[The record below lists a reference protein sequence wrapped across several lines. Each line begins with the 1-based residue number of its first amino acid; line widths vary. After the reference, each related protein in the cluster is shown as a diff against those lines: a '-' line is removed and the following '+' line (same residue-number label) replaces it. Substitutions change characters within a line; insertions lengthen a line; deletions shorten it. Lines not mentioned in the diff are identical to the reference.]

1 MTNKPQTLMPNP
13 FLRPAQAPSPSS
25 RFVGAF
31 RMLART
37 VAAVMLLLSGPQ
49 GGFAAPAP
57 DPLGWKL
64 GVAAW
69 SFNRFTFFEAVE
81 KTSALGLP
89 YIEAFEGQR
98 VNAES
103 AAKLDPGLSDAAIA
117 AVRAKLKSAN
127 VTLTSLYIHELSSE
141 EPLCRKSFE
150 FAGKLGVET
159 IISEPKPE
167 ALNHIDRL
175 CSEFAINVALH
186 NHPEGSSRYWH
197 PREILKVLE
206 GRSPRL
212 GACADLGH
220 WQRSGL
226 KPIEGVRLLGRRL
239 LSLHL
244 KDLNEASPNG
254 HDVWWG
260 TGKGDL
266 AGLLRE
272 VQRLGV
278 RPTLFAIEYEHNWE
292 DNRNDIAECA
302 KFFRREVAALASSA
316 PRSHPLFA
324 GWASADIT
332 PQKPVNLVGQY
343 EKRIARKTRDPI
355 TATALAF
362 ETRGDAGPVDQAI
375 LVSCDV
381 VGIPKVAMEKLRAKL
396 KPRLPGFDVRKLLLN
411 ATHTHTAPG
420 LAETAY
426 KPYDV
431 SGDAGVMKPSEY
443 AEFFVD
449 RVAQAAVEA
458 WQNRKPAGL
467 SWGLGFASVGTN
479 RRATYF
485 DGKTVMYG
493 KTDAANFS
501 QVEGSRDDGVE
512 LLFCWSAEKKLTG
525 IVVNL
530 ACPSQET
537 EHLTELSADFWHET
551 RQEIRRRLGSDV
563 FILPQC
569 AAAGD
574 QSPHLLFRGRAEELM
589 AKRRGLTRREEI
601 ARRIARAVEDV
612 LPVAQDDVKTSLI
625 FQHEVVSVDL
635 PEKVPPSPTF
645 VEEDPVHPIEVH
657 VIRLGDVSIATNPFE
672 LFLDYGIR
680 IKARSKAVLT
690 LLVQIAGQD
699 CGYLP
704 TERAVKGGGYSAEN
718 YQVGPI
724 GGQVLVE
731 ETVKQINALFP

>member
-1 MTNKPQTLMPNP
+1 MPN
-13 FLRPAQAPSPSS
+13 FSIRPAQAQPPRRS
-25 RFVGAF
+25 VGTL
-31 RMLART
+31 RTLART
-37 VAAVMLLLSGPQ
+37 FVAVMLFLSGSLY
-49 GGFAAPAP
+49 GFAAPAS
-57 DPLGWKL
+57 DPLGWRL

-69 SFNRFTFFEAVE
+69 SFNRFTLFEAVDM
-81 KTSALGLP
+81 TAALDLR
-89 YIEAFEGQR
+89 YLEAFEGQR
-98 VNAES
+98 VNADS
-103 AAKLDPGLSDAAIA
+103 DAKLDPGMSDAAIA

-127 VTLTSLYIHELSSE
+127 ATLTSIYIHELSSE
-141 EPLCRKSFE
+141 APRCRKSFE

-167 ALNHIDRL
+167 ALNHIERL
-175 CSEFAINVALH
+175 CDEFRINVAIH

-206 GRSPRL
+206 GRSARL

-226 KPIEGVRLLGRRL
+226 KPVEGVRLLGSRL
-239 LSLHL
+239 LSLHV
-244 KDLNEASPNG
+244 KDLNDATPSG

-260 TGKGDL
+260 TGKGDI
-266 AGLLRE
+266 AGVLRE

-302 KFFRREVAALASSA
+302 KFFRQEVAAIEAGALR
-316 PRSHPLFA
+316 PNPLFV
-324 GWASADIT
+324 GWAATDVT

-343 EKRIARKTRDPI
+343 EKRIARKIRDPL
-355 TATALAF
+355 TVTALAL
-362 ETRGDAGPVDQAI
+362 ETRGDTGSVDQAI

-381 VGIPKVAMEKLRAKL
+381 IGIPKAVMEKAREKL
-396 KPRLPGFDVRKLLLN
+396 KPRLPGFDVQKLLLN

-443 AEFFVD
+443 VEFFVD
-449 RVAQAAVEA
+449 RVVQAAVQA
-458 WQNRKPAGL
+458 WQNRKPGGL
-467 SWGLGFASVGTN
+467 SWGLGYASVGTN

-485 DGKTVMYG
+485 DGKSVMYG
-493 KTDAANFS
+493 KTDVPNFS
-501 QVEGSRDDGVE
+501 QVEGYRDDGVE

-537 EHLTELSADFWHET
+537 ESLAEVSADFWHET
-551 RQEIRRRLGSDV
+551 REEIRRRLGQDV
-563 FILPQC
+563 FILAQC

-574 QSPHLLFRGRAEELM
+574 QSPHLLFRKRAEEIM
-589 AKRRGLTRREEI
+589 AKRRGLTRRQEI
-601 ARRIARAVEDV
+601 ARRIASAVEDV
-612 LPVAQDDVKTSLI
+612 LPVAREDIQTSLI
-625 FQHEVVSVDL
+625 FQHKVVSVDL

-645 VEEDPVHPIEVH
+645 LEEDPVHPIEVH
-657 VIRLGDVSIATNPFE
+657 VIRLDDVTIATNPFE

-718 YQVGPI
+718 YRVGPE

-731 ETVKQINALFP
+731 ETVKQINTLFP